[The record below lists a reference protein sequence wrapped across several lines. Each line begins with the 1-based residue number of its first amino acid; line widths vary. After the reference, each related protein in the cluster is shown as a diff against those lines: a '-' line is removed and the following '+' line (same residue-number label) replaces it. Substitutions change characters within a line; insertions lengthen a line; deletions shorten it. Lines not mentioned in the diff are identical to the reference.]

1 MPIRKRIIVK
11 GVVQGVGFRP
21 NVYKLALSHGLSGWV
36 RNDLGGVTIEAQG
49 PAPAVET
56 FIAGIRH
63 KSPPQS
69 RIDSLT
75 VSALK
80 PGASGP
86 FTIKESSYAGSSSA
100 IIPADLGLCADC
112 RREMLD
118 PRDRRHLYPFTNCT
132 NCGPRFTIV
141 KTLPYDRTKTTM
153 ASFRMCPACSKEYHD
168 PLDRRFHAQPNA
180 CPVCGPRVWCIAGG
194 KKSERAKAMALAA
207 AALAGGKIVALK
219 SLGGF
224 HLACDA
230 AGAAAIARL
239 RAAKRRPHKP
249 LAIMAPSLAWA
260 VRHLDVSAREREL
273 LASPSAPI
281 VTLRKL
287 SRGSFGGAAPRLSS
301 VGVMLPYTP
310 LHEALFAALAARGFT
325 GPLVMTSGNRRD
337 EPISRDDAEAEGAL
351 AGIADF
357 FLFHDRPIH
366 NRIDDSVTFVAAGE
380 PRYIRMARGAV
391 PAAVRLP
398 FKPKAPLYCAGADL
412 KSSFCLTRGDE
423 AYLSQYIGDL
433 EEIGNRDFYLETY
446 RKMTA
451 LLGVKPR
458 RAVADLHP
466 DYFSS
471 ALPAE
476 LGLEADR
483 CQHHLAHLLSVAAEN
498 GLKPPFCGAAFDG
511 TGYGTDGSIWGGE
524 FLSVVG
530 KSWRREGRLRPFR
543 LPGGAAAALEPWRP
557 LLAMAADCGPASLAK
572 AFSLAPSAAAAST
585 ALKMVSAGVN
595 SPVSSSLGRL
605 FDAVACAAGL
615 GASSTYEAQGPME
628 LESLCGPRNRAGYEF
643 AVSKAGGLTELDWRP
658 VLAAALAERGPA
670 RAARI
675 SARFHLGLAE
685 AAAEI
690 LARLARRLGVKE
702 VILCGGVFQN
712 RVLLEWT
719 SELLAA
725 RGLRPLANRLSP
737 VNDGCIA
744 LGQAYFAAAGLPS
757 CSPSGPAAE
766 QKKVVY

>member
-1 MPIRKRIIVK
+1 M
-11 GVVQGVGFRP
+11 VQGVGFRP
-21 NVYKLALSHGLSGWV
+21 NVYKLALEHKVSGWV

-49 PAPAVET
+49 PASALEV
-56 FIAGIRH
+56 FISGIKH

-69 RIDSLT
+69 RVDSLT
-75 VSALK
+75 VSSLK
-80 PGASGP
+80 PGPGGP
-86 FTIKESSYAGSSSA
+86 FTIKESAAAGPSSA
-100 IIPADLGLCADC
+100 MIPADLGLCADC
-112 RREMLD
+112 RREMHD

-141 KTLPYDRTKTTM
+141 KTLPYDRPKTTM
-153 ASFRMCPACSKEYHD
+153 APFKMCPACSREYHD

-180 CPVCGPRVWCIAGG
+180 CPVCGPRVYCFARGRRVEG
-194 KKSERAKAMALAA
+194 AKALSLAA
-207 AALAGGKIVALK
+207 AALKKGEIAALK

-224 HLACDA
+224 HLACDVSA
-230 AGAAAIARL
+230 AMPVARL

-260 VRHLDVSAREREL
+260 LRHFDISSREREL
-273 LASPSAPI
+273 LASPPAPI

-287 SRGSFGGAAPRLSS
+287 RPASFGAAAPRLSS

-310 LHEALFAALAARGFT
+310 LHEALFAALAARGFA

-337 EPISRDDAEAEGAL
+337 EPISKDDAEAEKAL
-351 AGIADF
+351 AGIAGF

-366 NRIDDSVTFVAAGE
+366 NRIDDSVTFVGAGE

-391 PAAVRLP
+391 PFAVRLP
-398 FKPKAPLYCAGADL
+398 LRPKAPLYCAGSDL

-433 EEIGNRDFYLETY
+433 EEAGNRDFHLETY

-458 RAVADLHP
+458 AAVADLHP

-471 ALPAE
+471 ALPAK
-476 LGLEADR
+476 LGLKADR

-511 TGYGTDGSIWGGE
+511 TGYGSDGAIWGGE
-524 FLSVVG
+524 FLSVTG
-530 KSWRREGRLRPFR
+530 RSWRREGRLRPFR
-543 LPGGAAAALEPWRP
+543 LPGGDAAALEPWRP
-557 LLAMAADCGPASLAK
+557 LISMAAECGPAALAK
-572 AFSLAPSAAAAST
+572 AFRLAPSASAVST
-585 ALKMVSAGVN
+585 VLKMGQAGVN
-595 SPVSSSLGRL
+595 SPLSSSMGRL

-615 GASSTYEAQGPME
+615 GTSSTYEAQGPME
-628 LESLCGPRNRAGYEF
+628 LESLCGDRPGSGYKFGVAG
-643 AVSKAGGLTELDWRP
+643 KAGSMELDWRP
-658 VLAAALAERGPA
+658 VLASALAEKGRGRA
-670 RAARI
+670 RAAAI
-675 SARFHLGLAE
+675 AGKFHLGLAE
-685 AAAEI
+685 AAADI
-690 LARLARRLGVKE
+690 LAAMARRLGVKE

-725 RGLRPLANRLSP
+725 RGLRPLANRFSP

-744 LGQAYFAAAGLPS
+744 LGQAYFAAAGLPTL
-757 CSPSGPAAE
+757 PS
-766 QKKVVY
+766 K

>member
-1 MPIRKRIIVK
+1 MADIRKKIIVK

-21 NVYKLALSHGLSGWV
+21 NVYKLALENRISGWV

-49 PAPAVET
+49 PAPAVEA
-56 FIAGIRH
+56 FISGIRH

-69 RIDSLT
+69 RIDSLA

-80 PGASGP
+80 PGPSGP
-86 FTIKESSYAGSSSA
+86 FTIKESASAGSSSA
-100 IIPADLGLCADC
+100 IIPADLGLCGDC

-141 KTLPYDRTKTTM
+141 KTLPYDRPKTTM
-153 ASFRMCPACSKEYHD
+153 AGFKMCPACSKEYRD

-180 CPVCGPRVWCIAGG
+180 CPACGPRVYCFSGG
-194 KKSERAKAMALAA
+194 KKIEGARAMSLAA

-260 VRHLDVSAREREL
+260 VRHFDVSASEREL
-273 LASPSAPI
+273 LSSPLSPI

-287 SRGSFGGAAPRLSS
+287 RPGSFGGAAPRLSS

-310 LHEALFAALAARGFT
+310 LHEALFAALAARGFA
-325 GPLVMTSGNRRD
+325 GGLVMTSGNRRD
-337 EPISRDDAEAEGAL
+337 EPISKDDDEAKAALSGRGTGAA
-351 AGIADF
+351 AGIAEF

-391 PAAVRLP
+391 PRAVSLP
-398 FKPKAPLYCAGADL
+398 FKPKTSLYCAGADL

-433 EEIGNRDFYLETY
+433 EEGGNRDFHLETY

-471 ALPAE
+471 ALPAK
-476 LGLEADR
+476 LGLKTDR

-511 TGYGTDGSIWGGE
+511 TGYGSDGSIWGGE
-524 FLSVVG
+524 FLSVTG
-530 KSWRREGRLRPFR
+530 RSWRREGRLRPFR
-543 LPGGAAAALEPWRP
+543 LPGGDAAALEPWRP
-557 LLAMAADCGPASLAK
+557 LLAMAADCGPAALAK
-572 AFSLAPSAAAAST
+572 AFRLAPSAAAAST

-595 SPVSSSLGRL
+595 SPVSSSMGRL

-628 LESLCGPRNRAGYEF
+628 LESLCGPRGRAGYEF
-643 AVSKAGGLTELDWRP
+643 GIAGNAGMTELDWRP
-658 VLAAALAERGPA
+658 VIAAALAEKDPA

-675 SARFHLGLAE
+675 SAKFHLGLAG
-685 AAAEI
+685 AAAGI
-690 LARLARRLGVKE
+690 LARLARRLGTKN

-712 RVLLEWT
+712 RILLEWT

-744 LGQAYFAAAGLPS
+744 LGQAYFAAAGIKT
-757 CSPSGPAAE
+757 SPD
-766 QKKVVY
+766 K

>member
-1 MPIRKRIIVK
+1 MADIRKRIIVK

-21 NVYKLALSHGLSGWV
+21 NVYKLALAHGLSGWV

-49 PAPAVET
+49 PSHAVEA
-56 FIAGIRH
+56 FIAGVKH

-75 VSALK
+75 VAPLK
-80 PGASGP
+80 PGPAGP
-86 FTIKESSYAGSSSA
+86 FTIKESAAAGSSA
-100 IIPADLGLCADC
+100 AMIPADLGLCSDC

-141 KTLPYDRTKTTM
+141 KTLPYDRPKTTM
-153 ASFRMCPACSKEYHD
+153 AGFKMCPACAKEYHD

-180 CPVCGPRVWCIAGG
+180 CPVCGPRVYCSEKG
-194 KKSERAKAMALAA
+194 KRIEGAKAMALAA
-207 AALAGGKIVALK
+207 AALAKGKIVALK

-230 AGAAAIARL
+230 VGAMAVARL
-239 RAAKRRPHKP
+239 RAAKRRPQKP
-249 LAIMAPSLAWA
+249 LAIMAPSLSWA
-260 VRHLDVSAREREL
+260 LRHFSVSSREREL
-273 LASPSAPI
+273 LLSPPAPI

-287 SRGSFGGAAPRLSS
+287 RPGSFGGAAPRLSS

-325 GPLVMTSGNRRD
+325 GPLIMTSGNRRD
-337 EPISRDDAEAEGAL
+337 EPISKDDAEAKAALSGA
-351 AGIADF
+351 ADL

-366 NRIDDSVTFVAAGE
+366 NRIDDSVVFVGAGE

-391 PAAVRLP
+391 PTAVRLP
-398 FKPKAPLYCAGADL
+398 FRPSVPLYCAGADL

-433 EEIGNRDFYLETY
+433 EESGNRDFHIETY

-471 ALPAE
+471 ALPAR
-476 LGLEADR
+476 LGLKSDG

-511 TGYGTDGSIWGGE
+511 TGYGSDATIWGGE
-524 FLSVVG
+524 FLSVTG
-530 KSWRREGRLRPFR
+530 KSWCREGRLRPFR
-543 LPGGAAAALEPWRP
+543 LPGGDAAALEPWRP
-557 LLAMAADCGPASLAK
+557 LLAMAADCGPAALAR
-572 AFSLAPSAAAAST
+572 AFRLAPSASAAST
-585 ALKMVSAGVN
+585 AMKMVSAGVN
-595 SPVSSSLGRL
+595 SPLSSSMGRL

-615 GASSTYEAQGPME
+615 GLVSTYEAQGPME
-628 LESLCGPRNRAGYEF
+628 LESLCGPRNRAGYKF
-643 AVSKAGGLTELDWRP
+643 GISDKDGLIELDWRP
-658 VLAAALAERGPA
+658 VLAAALAEKDPA

-675 SARFHLGLAE
+675 SAKFHLGLAE

-737 VNDGCIA
+737 VNDGCVA
-744 LGQAYFAAAGLPS
+744 LGQAYFASAGLKTAPS
-757 CSPSGPAAE
+757 P
-766 QKKVVY
+766 K

>member
-1 MPIRKRIIVK
+1 MIRKRIIVK

-21 NVYKLALSHGLSGWV
+21 NVYKLALEHKISGWV

-49 PAPAVET
+49 LSHAVEA
-56 FIAGIRH
+56 FIAAIKH
-63 KSPPQS
+63 NSPPQS

-80 PGASGP
+80 PGPAGP
-86 FTIKESSYAGSSSA
+86 FTIKESGSAGASSA
-100 IIPADLGLCADC
+100 MIPADLGLCADC

-118 PRDRRHLYPFTNCT
+118 PSDRRYLYPFTNCT

-141 KTLPYDRTKTTM
+141 RTLPYDRPKTTM
-153 ASFRMCPACSKEYHD
+153 AGFKMCPACAKEYHD

-180 CPVCGPRVWCIAGG
+180 CPVCGPRVHCFSGG
-194 KKSERAKAMALAA
+194 KKVGEGEAVTLAA
-207 AALAGGKIVALK
+207 AALAKGRIVALK

-230 AGAAAIARL
+230 SSPTAIDRL

-249 LAIMAPSLAWA
+249 LAIMAPSLRWA
-260 VRHLDVSAREREL
+260 LRHFDISAREREL
-273 LASPSAPI
+273 LTSPLAPI

-287 SRGSFGGAAPRLSS
+287 RPGSFGGAAPRLSS

-310 LHEALFAALAARGFT
+310 LHEALFAALAARGFP
-325 GPLVMTSGNRRD
+325 GALIMTSGNRRD
-337 EPISRDDAEAEGAL
+337 EPISKDDDEARAAL
-351 AGIADF
+351 SGRGTGPSAGIADF

-366 NRIDDSVTFVAAGE
+366 NRIDDSVVFVGAGE

-398 FKPKAPLYCAGADL
+398 FKPKSPLYCAGADL
-412 KSSFCLTRGDE
+412 KSSFCLTRGSE

-433 EEIGNRDFYLETY
+433 EEAGNRDFHLETY

-471 ALPAE
+471 ALPAR
-476 LGLEADR
+476 LGLKADR

-511 TGYGTDGSIWGGE
+511 TGYGSDGTIWGGE
-524 FLSVVG
+524 FLSVTG
-530 KSWRREGRLRPFR
+530 RSWRREGRLRPFR
-543 LPGGAAAALEPWRP
+543 LPGGDAAGVEPWRP
-557 LLAMAADCGPASLAK
+557 LLAMAADCGPAALAR
-572 AFSLAPSAAAAST
+572 AFRLAPSASAAST
-585 ALKMVSAGVN
+585 ALKMTSAGVN
-595 SPVSSSLGRL
+595 SPVSSSMGRL

-615 GASSTYEAQGPME
+615 GSVSTYEAQGPME
-628 LESLCGPRNRAGYEF
+628 LESLCGPRNSSGYKF
-643 AVSKAGGLTELDWRP
+643 GISDKDGSIELDWRP
-658 VLAAALAERGPA
+658 VLAAALAEKGPA

-675 SARFHLGLAE
+675 SAKFHLGLA
-685 AAAEI
+685 AAAADI
-690 LARLARRLGVKE
+690 LARLARRLGTKDV
-702 VILCGGVFQN
+702 VLCGGVFQN

-744 LGQAYFAAAGLPS
+744 LGQAYFSAAGIAS
-757 CSPSGPAAE
+757 SPSS
-766 QKKVVY
+766 K

>member
-1 MPIRKRIIVK
+1 MPKVRKKIIVK

-21 NVYKLALSHGLSGWV
+21 NVYKLALEHGISGWV
-36 RNDLGGVTIEAQG
+36 RNDLGGVTIEAQ
-49 PAPAVET
+49 APVSAVEA
-56 FIAGIRH
+56 FVSGIKY
-63 KSPPQS
+63 KSPPRS
-69 RIDSLT
+69 RIDSLSVT
-75 VSALK
+75 SLK
-80 PGASGP
+80 PGPDGP
-86 FTIKESSYAGSSSA
+86 FTIKESAAGGGSSA
-100 IIPADLGLCADC
+100 MIPADLGLCADC

-118 PRDRRHLYPFTNCT
+118 PGDRRYLYPFINCT

-141 KTLPYDRTKTTM
+141 KTLPYDRPKTTM
-153 ASFRMCPACSKEYHD
+153 ASFRMCPACSREYHD
-168 PLDRRFHAQPNA
+168 PLDRRFHAQPDA
-180 CPVCGPRVWCIAGG
+180 CPVCGPRVYCFKGR
-194 KKSERAKAMALAA
+194 ERVEGAAAMSLAA
-207 AALAGGKIVALK
+207 AALAKGKIAALK

-230 AGAAAIARL
+230 GSAAAVARL

-249 LAIMAPSLAWA
+249 LAIMAPSLKWA
-260 VRHLDVSAREREL
+260 LKHFSVSSAERDL
-273 LASPSAPI
+273 LLSPLAPI

-287 SRGSFGGAAPRLSS
+287 RPGSFGAAAPRLSS
-301 VGVMLPYTP
+301 VGLMLPYTP
-310 LHEALFAALAARGFT
+310 LHEALFAALAAGGFS
-325 GPLVMTSGNRRD
+325 GALVMTSGNRRD
-337 EPISRDDAEAEGAL
+337 EPISKDDAEARKSL

-366 NRIDDSVTFVAAGE
+366 NRIDDTVAFVGAGE
-380 PRYIRMARGAV
+380 PRYIRLARGAV

-398 FKPKAPLYCAGADL
+398 FKPKVPLYCAGADL
-412 KSSFCLTRGDE
+412 KSSFCLTRGGE

-433 EEIGNRDFYLETY
+433 EESGNRDFHLETY

-471 ALPAE
+471 ALPSR
-476 LGLEADR
+476 LGLKADR

-498 GLKPPFCGAAFDG
+498 GLKPSFCGAAFDG
-511 TGYGTDGSIWGGE
+511 TGYGADGTIWGGE
-524 FLSVVG
+524 FLSVKG

-543 LPGGAAAALEPWRP
+543 LPGGDAAALEPWRP
-557 LLAMAADCGPASLAK
+557 LLAMAADCGPSALARAVK
-572 AFSLAPSAAAAST
+572 RAPSASSAAT
-585 ALKMVSAGVN
+585 ILKMVSGGIN
-595 SPVSSSLGRL
+595 SPVSSSMGRL

-615 GASSTYEAQGPME
+615 GSASTYEAQGPME
-628 LESLCGPRNRAGYEF
+628 LESLCGPRGRAGYKF
-643 AVSKAGGLTELDWRP
+643 GISDKDGGIELDWRP
-658 VLAAALAERGPA
+658 VLEAVLAEKGPG

-690 LARLARRLGVKE
+690 LARLARRLGTKD

-744 LGQAYFAAAGLPS
+744 LGQAYFSSAGLPAL
-757 CSPSGPAAE
+757 PS
-766 QKKVVY
+766 K